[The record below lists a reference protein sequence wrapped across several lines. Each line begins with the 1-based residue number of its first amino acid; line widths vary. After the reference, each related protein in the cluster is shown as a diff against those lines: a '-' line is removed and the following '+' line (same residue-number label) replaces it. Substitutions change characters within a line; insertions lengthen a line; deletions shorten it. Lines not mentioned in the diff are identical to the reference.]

1 MGTAITSLL
10 KIKETSIKELSG
22 KTLVI
27 DGQNMLYQFLTTI
40 RQQDGSLLTDKN
52 GNVTSHLIGLIS
64 RLTNFLQNN
73 LKIIFV
79 FDGKVPDLKKQELQK
94 RKEVKISAQEKYETA
109 KAKENIAD
117 MKKYASRTT
126 RLTPDLLE
134 EAKVL
139 IDAIGLPIVQAPSE
153 GEAQAARIVAN
164 GDAYAIVSQD
174 ADSLLFGATRVVR
187 NLNIAGKR
195 KMGATYK
202 KVYPEIIELS
212 ETLNHLQI
220 DRKKLILL
228 AMLVGTDYN
237 VGGIKGIGP
246 KTAISL
252 VKKYDKP
259 EELFE
264 EVKWF
269 NHFTV
274 DWKDVYDALINVAVI
289 DDYSLEWKPF
299 DKEKIRAILVDKHD
313 FSEERMARL
322 FEKLEKTAELNKQK
336 SIFDY

>member
-22 KTLVI
+22 KTLVV
-27 DGQNMLYQFLTTI
+27 DGHNMLYQFLTTI
-40 RQQDGSLLTDKN
+40 RQQDGSLLTDRN
-52 GNVTSHLIGLIS
+52 GNVTSHLIGLIA
-64 RLTNFLQNN
+64 RLTTFLQNN
-73 LKIIFV
+73 IKLIFV

-94 RKEVKISAQEKYETA
+94 RKTAKISAQEKYETA
-109 KAKENIAD
+109 KSEENVAD

-126 RLTPDLLE
+126 RLTPELLE
-134 EAKVL
+134 EAKTL
-139 IDAIGLPIVQAPSE
+139 IGAIGIPIVQAPSE
-153 GEAQAARIVAN
+153 GEAQAAKIVSN

-174 ADSLLFGATRVVR
+174 ADSLLFGATRVIR
-187 NLNIAGKR
+187 NLNISGKR
-195 KMGATYK
+195 KVGATYK

-212 ETLNHLQI
+212 ENLNELHI
-220 DRKKLILL
+220 DREKLIFL
-228 AMLVGTDYN
+228 AMLVGTDYD

-259 EELFE
+259 EDLFE
-264 EVKWF
+264 EVKWSE
-269 NHFTV
+269 HFSIS
-274 DWKDVYDALINVAVI
+274 WEEVYDTIININII

-299 DKEKIRAILVDKHD
+299 DKKKIRALLVDKHD
-313 FSEERMARL
+313 FSEERISRL
-322 FEKLEKTAELNKQK
+322 FEKLELTAELNKQK